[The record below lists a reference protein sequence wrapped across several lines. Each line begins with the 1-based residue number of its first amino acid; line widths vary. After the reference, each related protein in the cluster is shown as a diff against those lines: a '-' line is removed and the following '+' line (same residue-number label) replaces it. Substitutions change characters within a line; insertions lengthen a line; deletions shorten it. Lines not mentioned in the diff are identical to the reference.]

1 MNFLKGKRT
10 YLVALGISVVT
21 GAHYL
26 GWVNDSLFQA
36 IMGVLVGGGLAALR
50 ASKPA

>member
-1 MNFLKGKRT
+1 MLRGYKT
-10 YLVALGISVVT
+10 YLTAAGIALVS

-36 IMGVLVGGGLAALR
+36 IMGVLMGGGLAALR